1 MTTLLETAFEK
12 ASELSY
18 IEQNRFA
25 KFFIEEI
32 HSEKKWD
39 NLFSESEDMLAQIA
53 DKALDEYKNVI
64 TTNLNSLTRKN
75 GDLTCDTVTPT

>member
-12 ASELSY
+12 ASELSD

-32 HSEKKWD
+32 HAEKKWD
-39 NLFSESEDMLAQIA
+39 NLFSESEDMLTQMA
-53 DKALDEYKNVI
+53 DKALDEYKNSE
-64 TTNLNSLTRKN
+64 TTPLTQEQ
-75 GDLTCDTVTPT
+75 L